1 MTTAKLF
8 KHGGSQAVRLPKA
21 FRFPGT
27 EILIEK
33 MGDAVVLRP
42 KLRPAL
48 KSLGEVA
55 RYMAKLHPRGV
66 DFPGREQPADHQKRD
81 LTW

>member
-27 EILIEK
+27 EVLMERR
-33 MGDAVVLRP
+33 GDAVILRP

-55 RYMAKLHPRGV
+55 RYMAKLHPRAV
-66 DFPGREQPADHQKRD
+66 DFPGREQPADEQKRE
-81 LTW
+81 LSW